1 MIQHMDQIA
10 EEFISQDTHGL
21 ITKAIGAAAGS
32 ERLYVNIDRIP
43 PESFSTKYHS
53 HSQQEEFFLVL
64 SGNGTVRLN
73 DKSCPVTKG
82 DFFAKPSGQ
91 NIAHSIYN
99 FGDTDLI
106 LLDIGTVE
114 QEDTCYRD

>member
-73 DKSCPVTKG
+73 DQRAIFSQSPP
-82 DFFAKPSGQ
+82 DR
-91 NIAHSIYN
+91 
-99 FGDTDLI
+99 I
-106 LLDIGTVE
+106 LRIPYTILAIPI
-114 QEDTCYRD
+114 

>member
-73 DKSCPVTKG
+73 DK
-82 DFFAKPSGQ
+82 A
-91 NIAHSIYN
+91 
-99 FGDTDLI
+99 I
-106 LLDIGTVE
+106 LLQRVIFSQSPPDRILRIPYTILAIPI
-114 QEDTCYRD
+114 

>member
-1 MIQHMDQIA
+1 MDQIA

-32 ERLYVNIDRIP
+32 RRLYVNDIDRIP

-64 SGNGTVRLN
+64 SVNGTVRLN
-73 DKSCPVTKG
+73 DKSYPVTKG
-82 DFFAKPSGQ
+82 DFFRKALRTEYCAFHIQ
-91 NIAHSIYN
+91 FWRYR
-99 FGDTDLI
+99 FDT
-106 LLDIGTVE
+106 T
-114 QEDTCYRD
+114 